1 VEQDTPMSSTATI
14 KRVDAF
20 GNSTIIGEMYLDVD
34 PFLVG
39 ESNWAINKELD
50 NYFEG
55 ESENTLDGIRELNA
69 EIPGMVITE
78 NTESTK
84 EQIGASIQ
92 EALEENGLDQ
102 PNDLSNLDFYR
113 AVINYLDPSTI
124 DGLEVQLDNGE
135 AYLTIT
141 DDCLDRNANLKSF
154 LDQNKDIICKI

>member
-1 VEQDTPMSSTATI
+1 MPMSSTATI
-14 KRVDAF
+14 IEVDEF
-20 GNSTIIGEMYLDVD
+20 NNQSIIGAIYLDID
-34 PFLVG
+34 PFSGDRAEWAVSKLL
-39 ESNWAINKELD
+39 ES
-50 NYFEG
+50 YFGG
-55 ESENTLDGIRELNA
+55 ESENTLDGIRESNA
-69 EIPGMVITE
+69 EIPDMAITE
-78 NTESTK
+78 NTESIK

-113 AVINYLDPSTI
+113 AVVNYLDPSTI
-124 DGLEVQLDNGE
+124 DGIEVQLDNGE

>member
-1 VEQDTPMSSTATI
+1 MA
-14 KRVDAF
+14 
-20 GNSTIIGEMYLDVD
+20 
-34 PFLVG
+34 
-39 ESNWAINKELD
+39 
-50 NYFEG
+50 
-55 ESENTLDGIRELNA
+55 
-69 EIPGMVITE
+69 ITE
-78 NTESTK
+78 NTESIK

-113 AVINYLDPSTI
+113 AVVNYLDPSTI
-124 DGLEVQLDNGE
+124 DGIEVQLDNGE